1 MKRKAITAILREAA
15 NRVDFTTERYYNISF
30 RLGNEG
36 LPGSVP
42 ETKPDYSLYEY
53 QTELNR
59 IRIELFRLQRGLAGL
74 KMPAIEAVGL
84 DRVGEDL
91 ERLRGDLVRL
101 LGKVDKVASL
111 EPSRAAI
118 EGFLEVAD
126 ACERVLAAARKTE
139 GIPESVMAGMG
150 SIYRLLLGKLARLG
164 VIQITDN
171 ERFDPKVHM
180 ALATV
185 EDPSKPDGSIA
196 EVQLTGY
203 MLDDQVLRSAQVVV
217 VRNRSTG
224 DNTGA
229 G

>member
-1 MKRKAITAILREAA
+1 MKRKAKAAILREAA
-15 NRVDFTTERYYNISF
+15 ARVDFNTERYYNISF

-36 LPGSVP
+36 LPG
-42 ETKPDYSLYEY
+42 EAATAAPDYSLYEY

-59 IRIELFRLQRGLAGL
+59 IRIELFRVQRGVSGL
-74 KMPAIEAVGL
+74 RMPAIEAVGL

-91 ERLRGDLVRL
+91 ERLRGDLARL

-111 EPSRAAI
+111 EPSRAAV

-139 GIPESVMAGMG
+139 GIPESVFAGME

-164 VIQITDN
+164 VTQITEY
-171 ERFDPKVHM
+171 ERFDPRVHM

-185 EDPSKPDGSIA
+185 EDPGKPDGSIA

-203 MLDDQVLRSAQVVV
+203 RLDDQVLRSAQVLI
-217 VRNRSTG
+217 VRNRKTG
-224 DNTGA
+224 GNAGA